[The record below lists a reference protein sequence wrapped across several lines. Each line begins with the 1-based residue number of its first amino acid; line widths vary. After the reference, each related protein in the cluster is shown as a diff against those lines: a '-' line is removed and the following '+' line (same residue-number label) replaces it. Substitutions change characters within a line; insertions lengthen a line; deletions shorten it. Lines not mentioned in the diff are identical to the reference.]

1 MSNKIELDTG
11 TDLPN
16 SFLLTQ
22 EFKSI
27 FNTIEN
33 TKSNLFIT
41 GKAGCGKSTLLEYFR
56 QNTKRPHA
64 IVAPTG
70 LTAIKARGM
79 TIHKLFKLPPTFI
92 RQEDVR
98 FLKDKELLKKIQVL
112 LIDEC
117 SMMRADVMDAIDE
130 SLRKNRAINKP
141 FGGVQIVMF
150 GDLLQLSPI
159 VNENTEGSA
168 VESIYPDGSYFFHSK
183 VFHKAHFQIKELTK
197 IFRQSDKS
205 FIDLLN
211 KFRVAKVDEKD
222 LAAINTRYQGD
233 DFSVPEGVILLST
246 TNAKVDRINNSKLA
260 KLDTKL
266 FEYEG
271 GIKGDF
277 KDSECPSPRNLKLKV
292 GAQVMLTKNDIG
304 REERRWSNGT
314 LATIHELKA
323 NEIRIKIKDEV
334 FTLGKNRWEKIQ
346 FTVSGSVISKKVS
359 ATFIQYPLKL
369 AWAATIHKSQGQTF
383 ERVAIDLDKG
393 AFAHGQVYVALSRAK
408 SIEGIYLIRKV
419 TFGDLIFDEKVFD
432 FLDQDLEAKYLEEV
446 KKNQVLENSSEHASS
461 LPYDDDYNQESQEEN
476 KKISDDG
483 WTEAQNK
490 RLIMLYKKNLPESA
504 LANIFKKSTKEIRA
518 KIMQALKG

>member
-11 TDLPN
+11 TDLPS
-16 SFLLTQ
+16 SFVLTE
-22 EFKSI
+22 EFKEL
-27 FNTIEN
+27 FELIEN

-56 QNTKRPHA
+56 QNTKKPHA

-79 TIHKLFKLPPTFI
+79 TIHKFFKLPPAFI
-92 RQEDVR
+92 RKEDVR
-98 FLKDKELLKKIQVL
+98 FHKDKELLKKIQVL

-117 SMMRADVMDAIDE
+117 SMMRADLMDAIDE
-130 SLRKNRAINKP
+130 SLRKNRGINKV

-150 GDLLQLSPI
+150 GDLLQLSPV

-183 VFHKAHFQIKELTK
+183 VFHKAHFKINELTK
-197 IFRQSDKS
+197 IFRQTDKS

-211 KFRVAKVDEKD
+211 KFRIAKVDEKD

-233 DFSVPEGVILLST
+233 DFSVPDGVILLST
-246 TNAKVDRINNSKLA
+246 TNAKVDQINNSKLA
-260 KLDTKL
+260 ELDHKL

-271 GIKGDF
+271 VIKGDF

-292 GAQVMLTKNDIG
+292 GAQVMLTKNDVG
-304 REERRWSNGT
+304 NEPRRWSNGT
-314 LATIHELKA
+314 LATIHELKPDS
-323 NEIRIKIKDEV
+323 IRIKIKDEV

-346 FTVSGSVISKKVS
+346 FTVTGNVISKKVS

-383 ERVAIDLDKG
+383 EKVAIDLDNG
-393 AFAHGQVYVALSRAK
+393 AFAHGQTYVALSRAK
-408 SIEGIYLIRKV
+408 SIEGIYLMRPI

-432 FLDQDLEAKYLEEV
+432 FLGQDLEAKYLEEI
-446 KKNQVLENSSEHASS
+446 KKNPVLDDDESQYKSN
-461 LPYDDDYNQESQEEN
+461 LPYEEETMDDN
-476 KKISDDG
+476 KKSDDG
-483 WTEAQNK
+483 WTEAQDK
-490 RLIMLYKKNLPESA
+490 KLIMLYKKKLPESA
-504 LANIFKKSTKEIRA
+504 LASIFKKRITEIRER
-518 KIMQALKG
+518 ILKLL

>member
-11 TDLPN
+11 TDLPS
-16 SFLLTQ
+16 SFVLTE
-22 EFKSI
+22 EFKEL
-27 FNTIEN
+27 FELIEN

-56 QNTKRPHA
+56 QNTKKPHA

-79 TIHKLFKLPPTFI
+79 TIHKFFKLPPSFI
-92 RQEDVR
+92 RKEDVR
-98 FLKDKELLKKIQVL
+98 FHKDKELLKKIQVL

-117 SMMRADVMDAIDE
+117 SMMRADLMDAIDE
-130 SLRKNRAINKP
+130 SLRKNRGINKV

-150 GDLLQLSPI
+150 GDLLQLSPV

-183 VFHKAHFQIKELTK
+183 VFHQAHFKINELTK
-197 IFRQSDKS
+197 IFRQTDKS

-211 KFRVAKVDEKD
+211 KFRIAKVDEKD

-233 DFSVPEGVILLST
+233 DFLVPDGVILLST
-246 TNAKVDRINNSKLA
+246 TNAKVDQINNSKLA
-260 KLDTKL
+260 ELDHKL

-271 GIKGDF
+271 VIKGDF

-292 GAQVMLTKNDIG
+292 GAQVMLTKNDVG
-304 REERRWSNGT
+304 NEPRRWSNGT
-314 LATIHELKA
+314 LATIHELKPDS
-323 NEIRIKIKDEV
+323 IRIKIKDEV

-346 FTVSGSVISKKVS
+346 FTVTGNVISKKVS

-383 ERVAIDLDKG
+383 EKVAIDLDNG
-393 AFAHGQVYVALSRAK
+393 AFAHGQTYVALSRAK
-408 SIEGIYLIRKV
+408 SIEGIYLMRPI

-432 FLDQDLEAKYLEEV
+432 FLGQDLEAKYLEEI
-446 KKNQVLENSSEHASS
+446 KKNPVLDDDESQYKSN
-461 LPYDDDYNQESQEEN
+461 LPYEEETMDDN
-476 KKISDDG
+476 KKSDDG
-483 WTEAQNK
+483 WTEAQDK
-490 RLIMLYKKNLPESA
+490 KLIMLYKKKLPESA
-504 LANIFKKSTKEIRA
+504 LASIFKKRITEIRER
-518 KIMQALKG
+518 ILKLL

>member
-11 TDLPN
+11 TDLPS
-16 SFLLTQ
+16 SFVLTE
-22 EFKSI
+22 EFKEL
-27 FNTIEN
+27 FELIEN

-56 QNTKRPHA
+56 QNTKKPHA

-79 TIHKLFKLPPTFI
+79 TIHKFFKLPPAFI
-92 RQEDVR
+92 RKEDVR
-98 FLKDKELLKKIQVL
+98 FHKDKELLKKIQVL

-117 SMMRADVMDAIDE
+117 SMMRADLMDAIDE
-130 SLRKNRAINKP
+130 SLRKNRGINKV

-150 GDLLQLSPI
+150 GDLLQLSPV

-183 VFHKAHFQIKELTK
+183 VFHKAHFKINELTK
-197 IFRQSDKS
+197 IFRQTDKS

-211 KFRVAKVDEKD
+211 KFRIAKVDEKD

-233 DFSVPEGVILLST
+233 DFLVPDGVILLST
-246 TNAKVDRINNSKLA
+246 TNAKVDQINNSKLA
-260 KLDTKL
+260 ELDHKL

-271 GIKGDF
+271 VIKGDF

-292 GAQVMLTKNDIG
+292 GAQVMLTKNDVG
-304 REERRWSNGT
+304 NEPRRWSNGT
-314 LATIHELKA
+314 LATIHELKPDS
-323 NEIRIKIKDEV
+323 IRIKIKDEV

-346 FTVSGSVISKKVS
+346 FTVTGSIISKKVS

-383 ERVAIDLDKG
+383 EKVAIDLDNG
-393 AFAHGQVYVALSRAK
+393 AFAHGQTYVALSRAK
-408 SIEGIYLIRKV
+408 SIEGIYLMRPI

-432 FLDQDLEAKYLEEV
+432 FLGQDLEAKYLEEIE
-446 KKNQVLENSSEHASS
+446 KNPVLDEDESQYKSN
-461 LPYDDDYNQESQEEN
+461 LPYDEEEIMDDN
-476 KKISDDG
+476 KKNDDG
-483 WTEAQNK
+483 WTEAQDK
-490 RLIMLYKKNLPESA
+490 KLIMLYKKKLPESA
-504 LANIFKKSTKEIRA
+504 LASIFKKRITEIRER
-518 KIMQALKG
+518 ILKLL

>member
-1 MSNKIELDTG
+1 MSDKIELDTG
-11 TDLPN
+11 TDLPS
-16 SFLLTQ
+16 SFILTE
-22 EFKSI
+22 EFKEL
-27 FNTIEN
+27 FELIEN

-56 QNTKRPHA
+56 QNTKKPHA

-79 TIHKLFKLPPTFI
+79 TIHKFFKLPPAFI
-92 RQEDVR
+92 RKEDVR
-98 FLKDKELLKKIQVL
+98 FHKDKELLKKIQVL

-117 SMMRADVMDAIDE
+117 SMMIADLMDAIDE
-130 SLRKNRAINKP
+130 SLRKNRGINKV

-150 GDLLQLSPI
+150 GDLLQLSPV

-183 VFHKAHFQIKELTK
+183 VFHKAHFKINELTK
-197 IFRQSDKS
+197 IFRQTDKS

-211 KFRVAKVDEKD
+211 KFRIAKVDEKD

-233 DFSVPEGVILLST
+233 DFSVPDGVILLST
-246 TNAKVDRINNSKLA
+246 TNAKVDQINNSKLA
-260 KLDTKL
+260 ELDHKL

-271 GIKGDF
+271 VIKGDF
-277 KDSECPSPRNLKLKV
+277 KDSECPSPRTLKLKV
-292 GAQVMLTKNDIG
+292 GAQVMLTKNDVG
-304 REERRWSNGT
+304 NEPRRWSNGT
-314 LATIHELKA
+314 LATIHELKPDS
-323 NEIRIKIKDEV
+323 IKIKIKDEV

-346 FTVSGSVISKKVS
+346 FTVTGSIISKKVS

-383 ERVAIDLDKG
+383 EKVAIDLDNG
-393 AFAHGQVYVALSRAK
+393 AFAHGQTYVALSRAK
-408 SIEGIYLIRKV
+408 SIEGIYLMRPI

-432 FLDQDLEAKYLEEV
+432 FLGQDLEAKYLEEI
-446 KKNQVLENSSEHASS
+446 KKNPLLENNSEYATN
-461 LPYDDDYNQESQEEN
+461 LPYDDNYNQDTKEE
-476 KKISDDG
+476 KKEIIEDG
-483 WTEAQNK
+483 WTESQNK

-504 LANIFKKSTKEIRA
+504 LSNIFKKSIKEIRA
-518 KIMQALKG
+518 KIIQVLKN

>member
-11 TDLPN
+11 TDLPS
-16 SFLLTQ
+16 SFVLTE
-22 EFKSI
+22 EFKEL
-27 FNTIEN
+27 FELIEN

-56 QNTKRPHA
+56 QNTKKPHA

-79 TIHKLFKLPPTFI
+79 TIHKFFKLPPAFI
-92 RQEDVR
+92 RKEDVR
-98 FLKDKELLKKIQVL
+98 FHKDKELLKKIQVL

-117 SMMRADVMDAIDE
+117 SMMRADLMDAIDE
-130 SLRKNRAINKP
+130 SLRKNRGINKV

-150 GDLLQLSPI
+150 GDLLQLSPV

-183 VFHKAHFQIKELTK
+183 VFHKAHFKINELTK
-197 IFRQSDKS
+197 IFRQTDKS

-211 KFRVAKVDEKD
+211 KFRIAKVDEKD

-233 DFSVPEGVILLST
+233 DFSVPDGVILLST
-246 TNAKVDRINNSKLA
+246 TNAKVDQINNSKLA
-260 KLDTKL
+260 ELDHKL

-271 GIKGDF
+271 VIKGDF

-292 GAQVMLTKNDIG
+292 GAQVMLTKNDVG
-304 REERRWSNGT
+304 NEPRRWSNGT
-314 LATIHELKA
+314 LATIHELKPDS
-323 NEIRIKIKDEV
+323 IRIKIKDEV

-346 FTVSGSVISKKVS
+346 FTVTGSIISKKVS

-383 ERVAIDLDKG
+383 EKVAIDLDNG
-393 AFAHGQVYVALSRAK
+393 AFAHGQTYVALSRAK
-408 SIEGIYLIRKV
+408 SIEGIYLMRPI

-432 FLDQDLEAKYLEEV
+432 FLGQDLEAKYLEEI
-446 KKNQVLENSSEHASS
+446 KKNPLLENNSEYATN
-461 LPYDDDYNQESQEEN
+461 LPYDDNYNQDTKEE
-476 KKISDDG
+476 KKEIIEDG
-483 WTEAQNK
+483 WTESQNK

-518 KIMQALKG
+518 KIIQVLKN

>member
-11 TDLPN
+11 TDLPS
-16 SFLLTQ
+16 SFVLTE
-22 EFKSI
+22 EFKEL
-27 FNTIEN
+27 FELIEN

-56 QNTKRPHA
+56 QNTKKPHA

-79 TIHKLFKLPPTFI
+79 TIHKFFKLPPAFI
-92 RQEDVR
+92 RKEDVR
-98 FLKDKELLKKIQVL
+98 FHKDKELLKKIQVL

-117 SMMRADVMDAIDE
+117 SMMRADLMDAIDE
-130 SLRKNRAINKP
+130 SLRKNRGINKV

-150 GDLLQLSPI
+150 GDLLQLSPV

-183 VFHKAHFQIKELTK
+183 VFHKAHFKINELTK
-197 IFRQSDKS
+197 IFRQTDKS

-211 KFRVAKVDEKD
+211 KFRIAKVDEKD

-233 DFSVPEGVILLST
+233 DFLVPDGVILLST
-246 TNAKVDRINNSKLA
+246 TNAKVDQINNSKLA
-260 KLDTKL
+260 ELDHKL

-271 GIKGDF
+271 VIKGDF

-292 GAQVMLTKNDIG
+292 GAQVMLTKNDVG
-304 REERRWSNGT
+304 NEPRRWSNGT
-314 LATIHELKA
+314 LATIHELKPDS
-323 NEIRIKIKDEV
+323 IKIKIKDEV

-346 FTVSGSVISKKVS
+346 FTVTGSIISKKVS

-383 ERVAIDLDKG
+383 EKVAIDLDNG
-393 AFAHGQVYVALSRAK
+393 AFAHGQTYVALSRAK
-408 SIEGIYLIRKV
+408 SIEGIYLMRPI

-432 FLDQDLEAKYLEEV
+432 FLGQDLEAKYLEEI
-446 KKNQVLENSSEHASS
+446 KKNPVLDDDESQYKSN
-461 LPYDDDYNQESQEEN
+461 LPYDEEETMDDN
-476 KKISDDG
+476 KKSDDG
-483 WTEAQNK
+483 WTEAQDK
-490 RLIMLYKKNLPESA
+490 KLIMLYKKKLPESA
-504 LANIFKKSTKEIRA
+504 LASIFKKRITEIRER
-518 KIMQALKG
+518 IIRLLT